1 MFLVMG
7 MKTFDLQLLNYK
19 SCVKVDVVNGKNC
32 LWDAFRKKYVKAE
45 PEEWVRQLLLQYLLE
60 EGGYPKGRLSVE
72 KEFQI
77 NNLSKRFDIVA
88 NSALGNPICLVECK
102 APHVRL
108 GTRVLDQTMRY
119 NTELHAPYIILSN
132 GIETAM
138 AKVNF
143 SEKSY
148 LWADNIIPY
157 DIL

>member
-1 MFLVMG
+1 MFFIMEII
-7 MKTFDLQLLNYK
+7 TFDLQLLNYK
-19 SCVKVDVVNGKNC
+19 KDMITKVMDGKNY
-32 LWDAFRKKYVKAE
+32 LWDALRKKYVKAD
-45 PEEWVRQLLLQYLLE
+45 PEEWVRQLLLKHLLE
-60 EGGYPKGRLSVE
+60 KGKYPQGRLSVE

>member
-1 MFLVMG
+1 MEII
-7 MKTFDLQLLNYK
+7 TFDLQLLNYK
-19 SCVKVDVVNGKNC
+19 KDMITKVMDGKNY
-32 LWDAFRKKYVKAE
+32 LWDALRKKYVKAD
-45 PEEWVRQLLLQYLLE
+45 PEEWVRQLLLKYLLE
-60 EGGYPKGRLSVE
+60 KGKYPQGRLSVE
-72 KEFQI
+72 KEFFI
-77 NNLSKRFDIVA
+77 NKLSKRFDIVA
-88 NSALGNPICLVECK
+88 NSASGNPICLVECK